1 MISRYVGLL
10 GLGDQGL
17 GIAERKGR
25 ERAEREYRIVA
36 AARVIAERE
45 GWDAVTIRRL
55 ADEIEYSQP
64 VLYSHFENRDAIVA
78 AVAVEGFQEITVAL
92 REAASGSTGRRNA
105 LKNVA
110 MAYLAFALSRP
121 ALYEAMFILTRDLRF
136 AEAGTRP
143 ELRAAFEALAA
154 VVTPFCVYVAAVT
167 ETFWAALHGLA
178 ELERSGR
185 IRPSARGERIALVVR
200 AIVVSGISPP
210 GRGSCH
216 SVE

>member
-1 MISRYVGLL
+1 M
-10 GLGDQGL
+10 

-45 GWDAVTIRRL
+45 GWDAVTVRRL
-55 ADEIEYSQP
+55 AEEIEYSQP
-64 VLYSHFENRDAIVA
+64 VLYSHFKNREAIVA
-78 AVAVEGFQEITVAL
+78 AVAVEGFQEITIAL

-110 MAYLAFALSRP
+110 LAYLAFALSRP
-121 ALYEAMFILTRDLRF
+121 ALYEAMFILPTNLRF
-136 AEAGTRP
+136 AEAETRP

-154 VVTPFCVYVAAVT
+154 VITPFCVDVADVT

-185 IRPSARGERIALVVR
+185 IRPTARGERIALVVR
-200 AIVVSGISPP
+200 AIVVSGSSSPA
-210 GRGSCH
+210 RG
-216 SVE
+216 

>member
-1 MISRYVGLL
+1 MA
-10 GLGDQGL
+10 
-17 GIAERKGR
+17 IAERKAR
-25 ERAEREYRIVA
+25 ERAEREHRIVA
-36 AARVIAERE
+36 AARVIAERD

-78 AVAVEGFQEITVAL
+78 AVAVEGFQELTVTL
-92 REAASGSTGRRNA
+92 RDAASESTVRRNA

-110 MAYLAFALSRP
+110 MAYLAFARRHP
-121 ALYEAMFILTRDLRF
+121 ALYEAMFILPTVLRF

-154 VVTPFCVYVAAVT
+154 VVTPFCVDVADVT

-185 IRPSARGERIALVVR
+185 IRPGMRG
-200 AIVVSGISPP
+200 
-210 GRGSCH
+210 
-216 SVE
+216 

>member
-1 MISRYVGLL
+1 M
-10 GLGDQGL
+10 
-17 GIAERKGR
+17 GITERKLR
-25 ERAEREYRIVA
+25 ERTERESRIVA
-36 AARVIAERE
+36 AARAIAERE

-55 ADEIEYSQP
+55 AQEIEYSQP

-92 REAASGSTGRRNA
+92 QETASGSTRPRNGLEA
-105 LKNVA
+105 VA
-110 MAYLAFALSRP
+110 AAYLAFAFGHP
-121 ALYEAMFILTRDLRF
+121 ALYEAMFILPTNLRF

-154 VVTPFCVYVAAVT
+154 VVTPFCVDVSAVT

-185 IRPSARGERIALVVR
+185 IRPGARGDRIELVVQ
-200 AIVVSGISPP
+200 AIVLSRKGPP
-210 GRGSCH
+210 ARGS
-216 SVE
+216 

>member
-1 MISRYVGLL
+1 M
-10 GLGDQGL
+10 

-25 ERAEREYRIVA
+25 ERAEREHRIVA

-55 ADEIEYSQP
+55 AEEIEYSQP

-78 AVAVEGFQEITVAL
+78 AVAVEGFREFTVVV
-92 REAASGSTGRRNA
+92 REAASGSSGRRNV

-110 MAYLAFALSRP
+110 MAYLAFALRHP
-121 ALYEAMFILTRDLRF
+121 ALYEAMFILPTDLRF

-143 ELRAAFEALAA
+143 ELHAAFQALAA
-154 VVTPFCVYVAAVT
+154 VVTPFCVDVAVVT

-178 ELERSGR
+178 ALERSGR
-185 IRPSARGERIALVVR
+185 VRPSARGERIALVVR
-200 AIVVSGISPP
+200 AIVVSGK
-210 GRGSCH
+210 
-216 SVE
+216 